1 MWSDCQECGAGES
14 AKTGKITEE
23 KQAEQRE
30 CIKIVPLPWGLFLN
44 QTLLTSD
51 VHLVTVYD

>member
-51 VHLVTVYD
+51 VHLVTV

>member
-30 CIKIVPLPWGLFLN
+30 CIKIVPLPRSLFFFY

-51 VHLVTVYD
+51 VHLVTV